1 MLPGSKCQYEKAMCA
16 FRNTKHEASPFHMK
30 TVHMYYN
37 YRLMMDDRN
46 SFVFPRQYCDV
57 IYEIINT
64 SV

>member
-1 MLPGSKCQYEKAMCA
+1 MLPGSKFQFVKAMCA

-57 IYEIINT
+57 IYEIINAR
-64 SV
+64 V